1 MKIVFLSISGFL
13 LSSLSMVMRPMADR
27 SAQQGFDQFS
37 AEFVSGY
44 QALNIPSPDL
54 SYVSG
59 LRHIKGGDSVQKELA
74 FFKSIGTRL
83 LNFRAEK
90 LSPSQRL
97 DYEIINYETEL
108 NLERVALEDEW
119 ISHPPDSISAGGI
132 ITVPNGKAWYAYL
145 LKRWVSA
152 DVTPDQIYQF
162 GLTEIERV
170 KKHIETIRL
179 ATGMSEDNFYQ
190 HLKDSSFFISDP
202 NKVRHAFEDT
212 KAVINS
218 NLHHLFHTT
227 GIPDLKIEKGTDQA
241 LAQTP
246 GYYDNTSGT
255 FYYNLFDKPYNKRQV
270 DWLYIHEGVPGHH
283 YQNSLAVKI
292 SSSPVQQL
300 FFYIGFMEGWGA
312 YAEELGKDLGVYKTV
327 YDELGKWEW
336 DIVRSVR
343 VPLDVALNY
352 YGWTDQQAL
361 DFWKK
366 NIRGQDDIAMREI
379 KRMRRWPAQVV
390 TYKYGALQ
398 ILHWKEALQKKQGK
412 AFDIKDFH
420 DRVLNHGALP
430 LFMIEENVFY
440 PQISKLVNHA

>member
-1 MKIVFLSISGFL
+1 MKILFLCMGGLL
-13 LSSLSMVMRPMADR
+13 LSPPSIDK
-27 SAQQGFDQFS
+27 QQISDQHSQQSFDQF
-37 AEFVSGY
+37 AAQFVSGY
-44 QALNIPSPDL
+44 HALNIPLLDL

-59 LRHIKGGDSVQKELA
+59 LQHIKPADGIQKESA
-74 FFKSIGTRL
+74 FFKSIEARL
-83 LNFRAEK
+83 PKYHANELG
-90 LSPSQRL
+90 PSQRL
-97 DYEIINYETEL
+97 DYEIINYETGL
-108 NLERVALEDEW
+108 NLQRLALEQEW
-119 ISHPPDSISAGGI
+119 IKDAPASIPAGGI

-162 GLTEIERV
+162 GITEIERV
-170 KKHIETIRL
+170 KKHIATIRE
-179 ATGMSEDNFYQ
+179 ASGMNEDDFYK
-190 HLKDSSFFISDP
+190 HLNDSSFFINDP
-202 NKVRHAFEDT
+202 NKVRSSFEHT
-212 KAVINS
+212 QAVING
-218 NLHHLFHTT
+218 NLHNLFHITA
-227 GIPDLKIEKGTDQA
+227 IPDLKIKKGTNQA

-246 GYYDNTSGT
+246 GYYDNTSQT
-255 FYYNLFDKPYNKRQV
+255 FYYNLFDKPYNKRQI
-270 DWLYIHEGVPGHH
+270 DWLFIHEGVPGHH
-283 YQNSLAVKI
+283 YQNAVALKI
-292 SSSPVQQL
+292 KSSPVQQL

-312 YAEELGKDLGVYKTV
+312 YAEELGKDLGVYKTA
-327 YDELGKWEW
+327 YDEMGKWEW

-398 ILHWKEALQKKQGK
+398 ILHWKEALRKKQGK
-412 AFDIKDFH
+412 DFNIKDFH

-430 LFMIEENVFY
+430 LFMIEENVL
-440 PQISKLVNHA
+440 QGS